1 MVSKT
6 RTDAFI
12 ESEQNKVKIMALL
25 QKQPLSRSELCM
37 RLNISKMQMHNLLKS
52 LSGKEYIKI
61 DNESYFCILSNRT
74 MCSYAPTGIPYVGR
88 DIKEIEIKAEKNK
101 VHRERRAAQG
111 PRTYKKNPVRE
122 GRPAKVEPVV
132 VKVDEHT
139 TMYFNS
145 RRPAS
150 DFKIKKEDKSRRNS
164 KVAIGS
170 GMSMFGNW

>member
-12 ESEQNKVKIMALL
+12 ESEQNKLKIMAIL

-52 LSGKEYIKI
+52 LCGKEYIKI
-61 DNESYFCILSNRT
+61 DDESYFCILSNRT

-88 DIKEIEIKAEKNK
+88 DIKDIELKAEKNK

-111 PRTYKKNPVRE
+111 PRAYRTNPE
-122 GRPAKVEPVV
+122 GRPKKVEPVV

-145 RRPAS
+145 RRPTS
-150 DFKIKKEDKSRRNS
+150 DFKVKKEEKSRRNS

>member
-12 ESEQNKVKIMALL
+12 ESEQNKVKIMNLL
-25 QKQPLSRSELCM
+25 AKHPLSRSALCL
-37 RLNISKMQMHNLLKS
+37 RLNISKMQMHNLLKA
-52 LSGKEYIKI
+52 LTGKGYVKI
-61 DNESYFCILSNRT
+61 DDESYFCTISNRT
-74 MCSYAPTGIPYVGR
+74 MCSYAPTGLPYVGR
-88 DIKEIEIKAEKNK
+88 DIREIEIKAEKNK
-101 VHRERRAAQG
+101 LHRERRAAQG

-122 GRPAKVEPVV
+122 GRPAKAEPVV

-150 DFKIKKEDKSRRNS
+150 DFKMKKEEKSRRNS

-170 GMSMFGNW
+170 GMGMFGNW